1 MVLLPLFVL
10 PSCPSNQMKGKEV
23 KDDRIILDKTLA
35 DQVSS
40 WKSSKGLS
48 DTVVIDHACSG
59 ETCSYYEIGDV
70 FICKKTGHVT
80 CFMDNAT
87 LHFHRQPLA
96 WTLCK
101 EQVQGQLEGFLRS
114 SS

>member
-1 MVLLPLFVL
+1 
-10 PSCPSNQMKGKEV
+10 MKV

-48 DTVVIDHACSG
+48 DAVVTVHACFG

-70 FICKKTGHVT
+70 FICEKTRQVHVCDDTCRKVIMDPTNELLVYKISGH
-80 CFMDNAT
+80 CFD
-87 LHFHRQPLA
+87 R
-96 WTLCK
+96 
-101 EQVQGQLEGFLRS
+101 FLSPFEMESGILGTVARWCN
-114 SS
+114 